1 MQQAS
6 LQQLND
12 IVEPGA
18 ASWWPPAWPVIAIA
32 AVLLLLVILLALWLW
47 RRYRASKPQRIALQK
62 LEQLQ
67 RPSASD
73 ITLLCKRVALVYF
86 PRQRIAQLTG
96 QAWLRFLGAPGELI
110 ARDSELLY
118 QAGQHQLIKRYQH
131 VALQWIK
138 QARQQARREAKQ
150 AARGEHV

>member
-18 ASWWPPAWPVIAIA
+18 ASWWPPAWPVVAIGM
-32 AVLLLLVILLALWLW
+32 VILVVVAVVLWWLW
-47 RRYRASKPQRIALQK
+47 RQHRARKPQRIALAK
-62 LEQLQ
+62 LQQLQ

-86 PRQRIAQLTG
+86 PRQTIAKLNGKDWLT
-96 QAWLRFLGAPGELI
+96 FIDAPAELVTQH
-110 ARDSELLY
+110 DQLLY
-118 QAGQHQLIKRYQH
+118 QPANHELINAYKN
-131 VALQWIK
+131 VAMQWIK
-138 QARQQARREAKQ
+138 QVRSQARSQTKKQ
-150 AARGEHV
+150 HRGEHV

>member
-18 ASWWPPAWPVIAIA
+18 ASWWPPAWPVVAIA
-32 AVLLLLVILLALWLW
+32 LVMLVVVAVLLWWLW
-47 RRYRASKPQRIALQK
+47 RQYRARKPQRIALAK
-62 LEQLQ
+62 LQQLQ

-86 PRQRIAQLTG
+86 PRQTIARLNGKDWLT
-96 QAWLRFLGAPGELI
+96 FIDAPTELI
-110 ARDSELLY
+110 AQHDQLLY
-118 QAGQHQLIKRYQH
+118 QPANHELIDSYKN
-131 VALQWIK
+131 VAMQWIK
-138 QARQQARREAKQ
+138 QARSQARSQTKRQ
-150 AARGEHV
+150 HRGEHV